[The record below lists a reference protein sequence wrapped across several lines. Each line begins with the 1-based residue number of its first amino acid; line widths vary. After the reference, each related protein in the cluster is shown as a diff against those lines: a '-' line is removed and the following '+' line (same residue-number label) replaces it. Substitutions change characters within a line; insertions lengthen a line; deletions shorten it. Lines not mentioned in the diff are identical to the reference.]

1 MRSPPRQTGG
11 FRSARGRR
19 NDGRALRA
27 QFHGEAGNEA
37 LPGRSRSLDAVD
49 AVAPMLTIGGSSG
62 VQHDIAVSGAAQRV
76 RLDPPDRS
84 LILEVHQQAVGGREA
99 DDLQIRLNPARDRKA
114 QGTLPEQGFARSHP
128 VRGRFGG
135 RHACLEP
142 GKELGQWCC
151 HGNWLVSAP
160 GGE

>member
-62 VQHDIAVSGAAQRV
+62 VQHDIAVSGAGAA
-76 RLDPPDRS
+76 S
-84 LILEVHQQAVGGREA
+84 
-99 DDLQIRLNPARDRKA
+99 
-114 QGTLPEQGFARSHP
+114 TARSAGQIP
-128 VRGRFGG
+128 DTRGPPTSGWRPRSG
-135 RHACLEP
+135 
-142 GKELGQWCC
+142 
-151 HGNWLVSAP
+151 
-160 GGE
+160 